1 MAQGRL
7 FVALLLPA
15 AALAQFGNLYVDWTK
30 KGEGGGAPDDP
41 ETPTPRV
48 TAKAEAAARPSFVPD
63 ADTRRTNLV
72 ELSQPALVELASG
85 LSLECRSCTT
95 QSHWVSRIRHGIL
108 DASTKALKTAIT
120 ARGVACRT
128 CSQREHFVDRL
139 LDVVHLPVL

>member
-1 MAQGRL
+1 MAQV
-7 FVALLLPA
+7 FAVV
-15 AALAQFGNLYVDWTK
+15 ALAQFGNLYVDWTK
-30 KGEGGGAPDDP
+30 KGEGGAPDDP
-41 ETPTPRV
+41 DAPTPRV

-85 LSLECRSCTT
+85 LALECLSCTT

>member
-1 MAQGRL
+1 MAQV
-7 FVALLLPA
+7 FAVV
-15 AALAQFGNLYVDWTK
+15 ALAQFGNLYVDWTK
-30 KGEGGGAPDDP
+30 KGEGGAPDDP
-41 ETPTPRV
+41 DAPTPRV

-63 ADTRRTNLV
+63 ADTRRTNL

-85 LSLECRSCTT
+85 LGLECPSCTT